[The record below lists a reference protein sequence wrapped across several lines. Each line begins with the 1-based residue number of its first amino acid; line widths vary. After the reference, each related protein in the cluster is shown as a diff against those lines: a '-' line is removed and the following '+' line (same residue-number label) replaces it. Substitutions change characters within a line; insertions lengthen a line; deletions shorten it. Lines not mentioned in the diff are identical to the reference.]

1 MRMRPRAR
9 GAAEVVR
16 SGIMTPPLRPWQRL
30 SVRLA
35 VLFASVTLLAVALV
49 GLLVYQWQLQ
59 EVEEAVGS
67 QLLNIVRTA
76 SLLVD
81 PAAHARAQREGA
93 VGSEAYRRVQKTL
106 DTIREADVLTTPVY
120 TLGAF
125 DPAARRARLVVSSD
139 PARKPGESLEL
150 APEMIQPLSW
160 TFQDGFA
167 RATPIYRDRD
177 GTWITAFST
186 VSLGADGKPTAVLVL
201 NYPVEIFLDRLVAL
215 RRGVLEASLI
225 GALGALVLG
234 LLFARGVT
242 RPVTALTAAVA
253 RVAGGDIAQS
263 VPVKSADE
271 LGRLT
276 RGFNEMLEGLR
287 QRDFIRNTFGRY
299 VSPEVVKTL
308 LESPEGL
315 KLGGDKRVVT
325 VLMSDLR
332 GYTRFAE
339 HGDPAMVM
347 AVLNDYLARMTD
359 VIVAHGG
366 TVNEFIGDA
375 VFAIFGAPLPH
386 ADHAER
392 AAAAALAMQRAMAEI
407 NEAQA
412 ARGVPRFEMGIGINT
427 GEAVVGNIGSEQRA
441 KYGVV
446 GSAVNVT
453 ARVEGASVGGQVLV
467 SAATWA
473 CIEDVA
479 DAEPPIAVPVKGLS
493 EPLMLY
499 ALRALRGRWP
509 GALPAEVAGEDGAA
523 ADVDLPGECWL
534 IEGKTISAQS
544 LPVRVVRVTRQRFEL
559 RSALALAP
567 LANVRMRVRFPGA
580 LVDSRDLYAKIVRV
594 EARDGG
600 HLAVAH
606 LTSVDESDRKTI
618 DALVERRDA
627 PPDP

>member
-1 MRMRPRAR
+1 MA
-9 GAAEVVR
+9 
-16 SGIMTPPLRPWQRL
+16 PLRPWQRL

-35 VLFASVTLLAVALV
+35 FLFASVTLVAVAVV
-49 GLLVYQWQLQ
+49 GLLVYEWQRR

-81 PAAHARAQREGA
+81 PVIHARAHRDGDPA
-93 VGSEAYRRVQKTL
+93 TDAYRRVQKVF

-120 TLGAF
+120 TLAGF
-125 DPAARRARLVVSSD
+125 DAARRQARLVVSSD
-139 PARKPGESLEL
+139 PARRPGEVIAL
-150 APEMIQPLSW
+150 AREMIEPMSW

-167 RATPIYRDRD
+167 RATPIYRDAD
-177 GTWITAFST
+177 GTWISAFST
-186 VSLGADGKPTAVLVL
+186 VSLDAAGKPSAVLVI

-215 RRGVLEASLI
+215 RRGVLEASVI
-225 GALGALVLG
+225 GGLGALVVG
-234 LLFARGVT
+234 LLFARRVT
-242 RPVTALTAAVA
+242 RPVTALTAAMG

-276 RGFNEMLEGLR
+276 HGFNEMLEGLR
-287 QRDFIRNTFGRY
+287 QRDFIRSTFGRY

-315 KLGGDKRVVT
+315 QLGGDKRVVT

-359 VIVAHGG
+359 MIIAHGG

-386 ADHAER
+386 PDHAER
-392 AAAAALAMQRAMAEI
+392 AAAAALGMQGAMAEI
-407 NEAQA
+407 NAGLA
-412 ARGVPRFEMGIGINT
+412 TRGLPRFEMGIGINT

-446 GSAVNVT
+446 GSAVNVA

-473 CIEDVA
+473 CIADVA
-479 DAEPPIAVPVKGLS
+479 EADPPMEVAVKGLT
-493 EPLMLY
+493 EPLVLHG
-499 ALRALRGRWP
+499 LRALHGRWP
-509 GALPAEVAGEDGAA
+509 GALPAGDDEGQAGSSI
-523 ADVDLPGECWL
+523 DVDLPGVCWV
-534 IEGKTISAQS
+534 IEGKTVSQES
-544 LPVRVVRVTRQRFEL
+544 LPVRVVRISRRRLDLTLPTALTR
-559 RSALALAP
+559 
-567 LANVRMRVRFPGA
+567 LANVRLRVRYPGSDA
-580 LVDSRDLYAKIVRV
+580 ESRDLYAKVVSVEAGDGVHRVRV
-594 EARDGG
+594 
-600 HLAVAH
+600 H
-606 LTSVDESDRKTI
+606 LTSVDEADRRAI
-618 DALVERRDA
+618 ESLLIRV
-627 PPDP
+627 

>member
-1 MRMRPRAR
+1 MA
-9 GAAEVVR
+9 
-16 SGIMTPPLRPWQRL
+16 PLRPWHRL

-35 VLFASVTLLAVALV
+35 FLFASVTLVAVAVV
-49 GLLVYQWQLQ
+49 GLLVYEWQRR

-81 PAAHARAQREGA
+81 PGLHARAYRDA
-93 VGSEAYRRVQKTL
+93 DPTTEAYRRVQKVL
-106 DTIREADVLTTPVY
+106 ATIREADVLTSPVY
-120 TLGAF
+120 TLAGF
-125 DPAARRARLVVSSD
+125 DAGRRQARLVVSSD
-139 PARKPGESLEL
+139 PARRPGEAVAL
-150 APEMIQPLSW
+150 AAETIEPMSW

-167 RATPIYRDRD
+167 RATPIYRDPD
-177 GTWITAFST
+177 GTWISAFST
-186 VSLGADGKPTAVLVL
+186 VSVDAAGKPTAVLVI

-215 RRGVLEASLI
+215 RRGVLEASVI
-225 GALGALVLG
+225 GGLGALVVG
-234 LLFARGVT
+234 LLFARRVT

-253 RVAGGDIAQS
+253 RVAGGDIAQA

-287 QRDFIRNTFGRY
+287 QRDFIRSTFGRY
-299 VSPEVVKTL
+299 VSPEVARTL

-359 VIVAHGG
+359 VIIAHGG

-386 ADHAER
+386 PDHAER
-392 AAAAALAMQRAMAEI
+392 AAAAALGMQDAMAEI
-407 NEAQA
+407 NAGLA
-412 ARGVPRFEMGIGINT
+412 ARGLPRFEMGIGINT

-446 GSAVNVT
+446 GSAVNVA

-473 CIEDVA
+473 CIAGVA
-479 DAEPPIAVPVKGLS
+479 EAEPPIAVAVKGLT
-493 EPLMLY
+493 EPLVLR
-499 ALRALRGRWP
+499 ALRALHGRWP
-509 GALPAEVAGEDGAA
+509 GALPAGDDEDGSGI
-523 ADVDLPGECWL
+523 DVDLPGVCWV
-534 IEGKTISAQS
+534 IEGKTVSQES
-544 LPVRVVRVTRQRFEL
+544 RPVRVVRVSRRRFDL
-559 RSALALAP
+559 TLSAALAP
-567 LANVRMRVRFPGA
+567 LANVRLRVRYPGA
-580 LVDSRDLYAKIVRV
+580 DAESHDLYAKVVGV
-594 EARDGG
+594 EAG
-600 HLAVAH
+600 HGVHRARVH
-606 LTSVDESDRKTI
+606 LTSVDEADRRAIESLLTR
-618 DALVERRDA
+618 V
-627 PPDP
+627 

>member
-1 MRMRPRAR
+1 MA
-9 GAAEVVR
+9 
-16 SGIMTPPLRPWQRL
+16 PLRPWQRL

-35 VLFASVTLLAVALV
+35 FLFASVTLVAVAVV
-49 GLLVYQWQLQ
+49 GLLVYEWQRR

-81 PAAHARAQREGA
+81 PVIHARAHRDGDPA
-93 VGSEAYRRVQKTL
+93 TDAYRRVQKVL
-106 DTIREADVLTTPVY
+106 DTIRESDVLTTPVY
-120 TLGAF
+120 TLAGF
-125 DPAARRARLVVSSD
+125 DAARRQARLVVSSD
-139 PARKPGESLEL
+139 PLRRPGEVVAL
-150 APEMIQPLSW
+150 AREMIEPMSW

-167 RATPIYRDRD
+167 RATPIYRDAD
-177 GTWITAFST
+177 GTWISAFST
-186 VSLGADGKPTAVLVL
+186 VSLDAAGRPSAVLVI

-215 RRGVLEASLI
+215 RRGVLEASVI
-225 GALGALVLG
+225 GGLGALVVG
-234 LLFARGVT
+234 LLFARRVT

-253 RVAGGDIAQS
+253 RVAGGDIAQA

-276 RGFNEMLEGLR
+276 HGFNEMLEGLR
-287 QRDFIRNTFGRY
+287 QRDFIRSTFGRY

-315 KLGGDKRVVT
+315 QLGGDKRVVT

-359 VIVAHGG
+359 VIIAHGG

-386 ADHAER
+386 PDHAER
-392 AAAAALAMQRAMAEI
+392 AAAAALGMQGAMAEI
-407 NEAQA
+407 NAGLA
-412 ARGVPRFEMGIGINT
+412 ARGLPRFEMGIGINT

-446 GSAVNVT
+446 GSAVNVA

-473 CIEDVA
+473 CIADVA
-479 DAEPPIAVPVKGLS
+479 EADPPMEVAVKGLT
-493 EPLMLY
+493 EPLVLRG
-499 ALRALRGRWP
+499 LRALHGRWP
-509 GALPAEVAGEDGAA
+509 GALPAGDDEGQAGSSI
-523 ADVDLPGECWL
+523 DVDLPGVCWV
-534 IEGKTISAQS
+534 IEGKTVSQES
-544 LPVRVVRVTRQRFEL
+544 LPVRVVRISRRRLDLTL
-559 RSALALAP
+559 PTALAR
-567 LANVRMRVRFPGA
+567 LANVRLRVRYPGSDA
-580 LVDSRDLYAKIVRV
+580 ESRDLYAKVVSV
-594 EARDGG
+594 EAGDGI
-600 HLAVAH
+600 HRARVH
-606 LTSVDESDRKTI
+606 LTSVDEADRR
-618 DALVERRDA
+618 ALESLLTRV
-627 PPDP
+627 

>member
-1 MRMRPRAR
+1 MAR
-9 GAAEVVR
+9 
-16 SGIMTPPLRPWQRL
+16 LRPWHRL

-35 VLFASVTLLAVALV
+35 VLFASVTLLAVAVV
-49 GLLVYQWQLQ
+49 GLLVYEWQRR

-81 PAAHARAQREGA
+81 PGLHARAYRDQDPTT
-93 VGSEAYRRVQKTL
+93 EAYRRVQKVL

-120 TLGAF
+120 TLAGF
-125 DPAARRARLVVSSD
+125 DAGGRQARLVVSSD
-139 PARKPGESLEL
+139 PARRPGEAVAL
-150 APEMIQPLSW
+150 AAEVIEPMSW

-167 RATPIYRDRD
+167 RATPIYRDPD
-177 GTWITAFST
+177 GTWISAFST
-186 VSLGADGKPTAVLVL
+186 VSLDAAGKPTAVLVI

-215 RRGVLEASLI
+215 RRGVLEASVI
-225 GALGALVLG
+225 GGLGALVVG
-234 LLFARGVT
+234 LLFARRVT

-287 QRDFIRNTFGRY
+287 QRDFIRSTFGRY
-299 VSPEVVKTL
+299 VSPEVARTL

-359 VIVAHGG
+359 VIIAHGG

-386 ADHAER
+386 PDHAER
-392 AAAAALAMQRAMAEI
+392 AAAAALGMQGAMAEI
-407 NEAQA
+407 NAGLA
-412 ARGVPRFEMGIGINT
+412 ARGLPRFEMGIGINT

-446 GSAVNVT
+446 GSAVNV
-453 ARVEGASVGGQVLV
+453 AGRVEGASVGGQVLV

-473 CIEDVA
+473 CIADVTA
-479 DAEPPIAVPVKGLS
+479 EAEPPIEVAVKGLA
-493 EPLMLY
+493 EPLVLH
-499 ALRALRGRWP
+499 ALRALHGRWP
-509 GALPAEVAGEDGAA
+509 GALPAGDDDGEAGAGIE
-523 ADVDLPGECWL
+523 VDLPGVCWV
-534 IEGKTISAQS
+534 IEGKTVSQES
-544 LPVRVVRVTRQRFEL
+544 RPVRVVRVSRRRFDL
-559 RSALALAP
+559 TLSAALAP
-567 LANVRMRVRFPGA
+567 LANVRLRVRYPGA
-580 LVDSRDLYAKIVRV
+580 DAESRDLYAKVVAV
-594 EARDGG
+594 EAGDGL
-600 HLAVAH
+600 HRARIH
-606 LTSVDESDRKTI
+606 LTSVDEADRRAIESLLTR
-618 DALVERRDA
+618 V
-627 PPDP
+627 

>member
-1 MRMRPRAR
+1 MA
-9 GAAEVVR
+9 
-16 SGIMTPPLRPWQRL
+16 PLRPWHRL

-35 VLFASVTLLAVALV
+35 ILFASVTLVAVALV
-49 GLLVYQWQLQ
+49 GLLVYEWQRR

-81 PAAHARAQREGA
+81 SGLHARAQRDGDP
-93 VGSEAYRRVQKTL
+93 STEAYRRVQKVL

-120 TLGAF
+120 TLAGF
-125 DPAARRARLVVSSD
+125 DAARRQARLVVSSD
-139 PARKPGESLEL
+139 PARRPGEPVAL
-150 APEMIQPLSW
+150 ASEMIEPMSW

-167 RATPIYRDRD
+167 RATPIYRDPD
-177 GTWITAFST
+177 GTWISAFST
-186 VSLGADGKPTAVLVL
+186 VSVDATGKPTAVLVI

-215 RRGVLEASLI
+215 RRGVLQASVI
-225 GALGALVLG
+225 GAFGALVVG
-234 LLFARGVT
+234 LLFARRVT

-287 QRDFIRNTFGRY
+287 QRDFIRSTFGRY
-299 VSPEVVKTL
+299 VSPEVARTL

-339 HGDPAMVM
+339 HGDPATVM

-359 VIVAHGG
+359 VIIAHGG

-386 ADHAER
+386 PDHAER
-392 AAAAALAMQRAMAEI
+392 AAAAALGMQGAMAEI
-407 NEAQA
+407 NAGLA
-412 ARGVPRFEMGIGINT
+412 ARGLPRFEMGIGIDT

-446 GSAVNVT
+446 GSAVNVA

-473 CIEDVA
+473 CIADVA
-479 DAEPPIAVPVKGLS
+479 EAEPPIEVAVKGLT
-493 EPLMLY
+493 EPLVLHSLL
-499 ALRALRGRWP
+499 ALHGRWP
-509 GALPAEVAGEDGAA
+509 GARPAAEDEGTAGASA
-523 ADVDLPGECWL
+523 RVDLPGVCWV
-534 IEGKTISAQS
+534 IEGKTVSQES
-544 LPVRVVRVTRQRFEL
+544 LPVRVVRVSRQRFEL
-559 RSALALAP
+559 TLPVPLVP
-567 LANVRMRVRFPGA
+567 LANVRLRVRFPGA
-580 LVDSRDLYAKIVRV
+580 GGESRDLYAKVVGV
-594 EARDGG
+594 ESKDGA
-600 HLAVAH
+600 HLARVH
-606 LTSVDESDRKTI
+606 LTSVDEADRRAIESLITR
-618 DALVERRDA
+618 A
-627 PPDP
+627 

>member
-1 MRMRPRAR
+1 
-9 GAAEVVR
+9 
-16 SGIMTPPLRPWQRL
+16 MTPPLRPWQRL
-30 SVRLA
+30 SVLLA
-35 VLFASVTLLAVALV
+35 ILFASVTLLAVAVV
-49 GLLVYQWQLQ
+49 GLLVYEWQRQ
-59 EVEEAVGS
+59 AVEEAVGS

-81 PAAHARAQREGA
+81 PATHVRAHRDADPA
-93 VGSEAYRRVQKTL
+93 SDAYRRVQKTL
-106 DTIREADVLTTPVY
+106 DAIREADVLTSPVY

-125 DPAARRARLVVSSD
+125 DATRRQARLVVSSD
-139 PARKPGESLEL
+139 PTRRPGEPIAL
-150 APEMIQPLSW
+150 APEMIEPMSW

-167 RATPIYRDRD
+167 RATPIYRDAD
-177 GTWITAFST
+177 GTWISAFST
-186 VSLGADGKPTAVLVL
+186 VSLDAAGKPSAVLVI

-215 RRGVLEASLI
+215 RTGVLRASVM
-225 GALGALVLG
+225 GALGALVVG
-234 LLFARGVT
+234 LLFARRVT

-253 RVAGGDIAQS
+253 RVAAGDIAQS

-276 RGFNEMLEGLR
+276 HGFNEMLEGLR

-299 VSPEVVKTL
+299 VSPEVAKTL

-359 VIVAHGG
+359 VIIAHGG

-375 VFAIFGAPLPH
+375 VFAIFGAPLAHP
-386 ADHAER
+386 DHAER
-392 AAAAALAMQRAMAEI
+392 AAAAALGMQRAMAEI
-407 NEAQA
+407 NTAQV
-412 ARGVPRFEMGIGINT
+412 ARGLPRFEMGIGINS

-446 GSAVNVT
+446 GSAVNVA

-473 CIEDVA
+473 HIREVAEA
-479 DAEPPIAVPVKGLS
+479 DAAIEVAVKGLG
-493 EPLMLY
+493 EPLVLHP
-499 ALRALRGRWP
+499 LRAMQGRWP
-509 GALPAEVAGEDGAA
+509 GALPVAEDAGDAA
-523 ADVDLPGECWL
+523 VDLAGHCWV
-534 IEGKTISAQS
+534 IEGKTVGPDA
-544 LPVRVVRVTRQRFEL
+544 LPVRVVRLSRQRFD
-559 RSALALAP
+559 LALAATLAP
-567 LANVRMRVRFPGA
+567 LTNVRLRVRFPGA
-580 LVDSRDLYAKIVRV
+580 DRDSEDVYAKVLVTRP
-594 EARDGG
+594 ADGMQR
-600 HLAVAH
+600 AQVH
-606 LTSVDESDRKTI
+606 LTSVDPTDRAAI
-618 DALVERRDA
+618 ERILEM
-627 PPDP
+627 